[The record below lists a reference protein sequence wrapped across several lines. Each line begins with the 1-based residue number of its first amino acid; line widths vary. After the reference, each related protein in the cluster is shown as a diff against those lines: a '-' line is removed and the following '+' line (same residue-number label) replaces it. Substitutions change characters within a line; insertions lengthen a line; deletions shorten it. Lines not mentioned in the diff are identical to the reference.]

1 MIKLVDKIDIARL
14 YEVGLSF
21 KDYLNTHEI
30 MKVNNNTFAF
40 ISFEKGVGLTD
51 SCISGAISAY
61 EFLNKINFGCQKMVF
76 KTIGGD
82 INLEGDNNFIK
93 ASGIIKLVYKGEIY
107 EDYFCA

>member
-1 MIKLVDKIDIARL
+1 
-14 YEVGLSF
+14 
-21 KDYLNTHEI
+21 

>member
-1 MIKLVDKIDIARL
+1 MFNK
-14 YEVGLSF
+14 
-21 KDYLNTHEI
+21 
-30 MKVNNNTFAF
+30 
-40 ISFEKGVGLTD
+40 
-51 SCISGAISAY
+51 
-61 EFLNKINFGCQKMVF
+61 FLNKINFGCQKMVF

>member
-61 EFLNKINFGCQKMVF
+61 EFLNKINFGCKIRSRILDVKKWCLKQLVEISILK
-76 KTIGGD
+76 
-82 INLEGDNNFIK
+82 E
-93 ASGIIKLVYKGEIY
+93 IITL
-107 EDYFCA
+107 